1 MSGLFNKTF
10 SPNTVKPEKNK
21 YGEYPLLVIN
31 TQPPSAFLDPLK
43 SPLKN
48 IFVKAKILDDSLNM
62 RDCHC
67 SDNSIRWDQVSSW
80 CYAEDL
86 VDIFDYDY
94 ISIHQEVMR
103 KDRCYPIKVIET
115 IITFTNRIVID
126 ENTGIIKPYTYS
138 SNSEVKK
145 IGDNKHA

>member
-1 MSGLFNKTF
+1 MSELFNKTF

-31 TQPPSAFLDPLK
+31 TLPPSAFLDPLK

-48 IFVKAKILDDSLNM
+48 IFVKAKILDDSFNL

-67 SDNSIRWDQVSSW
+67 SDNNIRWDQVSSW

-94 ISIHQEVMR
+94 INITQEVKR
-103 KDRCYPIKVIET
+103 RDWYDPNKVTET
-115 IITFTNRIVID
+115 IITFDKREIIT
-126 ENTGIIKPYTYS
+126 EN
-138 SNSEVKK
+138 
-145 IGDNKHA
+145 IGDSKHV